1 MRVADADP
9 ELRRRSAWRL
19 MAPLGAFVA
28 VVIAAVATRIYAGQP
43 GAGVVV
49 LNGGVGLIALWSLWD
64 GLRRVLGRQTY
75 MGTGRGVDRLFG
87 LLQAVLV
94 AGLALALL
102 PNTLAFLN
110 LLARLALQGAPV
122 R

>member
-1 MRVADADP
+1 
-9 ELRRRSAWRL
+9 